1 MKGTSMIKEI
11 LNPKDVPRPLKPTFS
26 QGVKVTDAKT
36 LVFASGQVAL
46 DKDGNL
52 VGKGDAYAQAMKLL
66 ENMKLVL
73 NEAGAT
79 FDNVVQIKV
88 YLKDMRDFEAIHKA
102 RAHYFL
108 KEPPSS
114 TLVQVSQLVH
124 PDMLVEMD
132 AIAVL

>member
-1 MKGTSMIKEI
+1 MKGTSMIKET
-11 LNPKDVPRPLKPTFS
+11 LNPKDAPRALKPTFS

-36 LVFASGQVAL
+36 LVFVSGQVAL

-88 YLKDMRDFEAIHKA
+88 YLKDMRDFEAIHRA

-114 TLVQVSQLVH
+114 TLVQISQLVH

-132 AIAVL
+132 AVAVL

>member
-1 MKGTSMIKEI
+1 MIKET
-11 LNPKDVPRPLKPTFS
+11 LNPKDAPRALKPTFS

-36 LVFASGQVAL
+36 LVFVSGQVAL

-79 FDNVVQIKV
+79 FDNVVQNKV
-88 YLKDMRDFEAIHKA
+88 YLKDMRDFEAIHRA

-114 TLVQVSQLVH
+114 TLVQISQLVH

-132 AIAVL
+132 AVAVL

>member
-1 MKGTSMIKEI
+1 MIKEI

-66 ENMKLVL
+66 ENMKRVL

-88 YLKDMRDFEAIHKA
+88 YLKDMRDFEAIHRA

-132 AIAVL
+132 AVAVL

>member
-1 MKGTSMIKEI
+1 MIKEI

>member
-1 MKGTSMIKEI
+1 MGIRMIKEI
-11 LNPKDVPRPLKPTFS
+11 LNPKNVPRPLKPTFS

-114 TLVQVSQLVH
+114 TLVQISQLVH

-132 AIAVL
+132 AMAVL

>member
-1 MKGTSMIKEI
+1 MIKEI

-66 ENMKLVL
+66 ENMTRVL

-88 YLKDMRDFEAIHKA
+88 YLKDMRDFEAIHRA

-114 TLVQVSQLVH
+114 TLVQISQLVH

-132 AIAVL
+132 AVAVL

>member
-1 MKGTSMIKEI
+1 MKQII
-11 LNPKDVPRPLKPTFS
+11 NPKDAPKPLKPTFS
-26 QGVKVTDAKT
+26 QGVKVVDAKT
-36 LVFASGQVAL
+36 VVFVSGQVAL

-73 NEAGAT
+73 DEAGAT

-114 TLVQVSQLVH
+114 TLVQISQLVH

>member
-1 MKGTSMIKEI
+1 MGIRMIKEI

-66 ENMKLVL
+66 ENMKRVL

-88 YLKDMRDFEAIHKA
+88 YLKDMKDFEAIHKA

-114 TLVQVSQLVH
+114 TLVQITQLVH

-132 AIAVL
+132 AIAAL

>member
-1 MKGTSMIKEI
+1 MGIRMIKEI

-66 ENMKLVL
+66 ENMKRVL

-114 TLVQVSQLVH
+114 TLVQISQLVH

-132 AIAVL
+132 AIAAL

>member
-1 MKGTSMIKEI
+1 MIKET
-11 LNPKDVPRPLKPTFS
+11 LNPKDAPRALKPTFS

-36 LVFASGQVAL
+36 LVFVSGQVAL

-88 YLKDMRDFEAIHKA
+88 YLKDMRDFEAIHRA

-114 TLVQVSQLVH
+114 TLVQISQLVH

-132 AIAVL
+132 AVAVL

>member
-1 MKGTSMIKEI
+1 MGIRMIKEI

-66 ENMKLVL
+66 ENMKRVL

-88 YLKDMRDFEAIHKA
+88 YLKDMRDFEAIHRA

-114 TLVQVSQLVH
+114 TLVQISQLVH

-132 AIAVL
+132 AVAVL

>member
-1 MKGTSMIKEI
+1 MIKKI
-11 LNPKDVPRPLKPTFS
+11 LNPKNVSKPLKPTFS
-26 QGVKVTDAKT
+26 QGVKLVEAKT
-36 LVFASGQVAL
+36 IVFVSGQVAL

-73 NEAGAT
+73 EEAGAT
-79 FDNVVQIKV
+79 FDNVVNIKV
-88 YLKDMRDFEAIHKA
+88 YLKDMGDFEAIHRA
-102 RAHYFL
+102 RSHYFL

-114 TLVQVSQLVH
+114 TLVQISQLVH

-132 AIAVL
+132 AVAAL

>member
-1 MKGTSMIKEI
+1 MIKEI

-88 YLKDMRDFEAIHKA
+88 YLKDMRDFEAIHRA

-114 TLVQVSQLVH
+114 TLVQISQLVH

-132 AIAVL
+132 AVAVL

>member
-1 MKGTSMIKEI
+1 LKGTSMIKEI

>member
-1 MKGTSMIKEI
+1 MGIRMIKEI
-11 LNPKDVPRPLKPTFS
+11 LNPKDVSRPLKPTFS

-66 ENMKLVL
+66 ENMKRVL

-88 YLKDMRDFEAIHKA
+88 YLKDMRDFEAIHRA

-114 TLVQVSQLVH
+114 TLVQISQLVH

-132 AIAVL
+132 AVAVL

>member
-1 MKGTSMIKEI
+1 MIKEI
-11 LNPKDVPRPLKPTFS
+11 LNPKDAPRALKPTFS

-36 LVFASGQVAL
+36 LAFVSGQVAL

-88 YLKDMRDFEAIHKA
+88 YLKDMRDFEAIHRA

-114 TLVQVSQLVH
+114 TLVQISQLVH

-132 AIAVL
+132 AVAVL

>member
-1 MKGTSMIKEI
+1 MIKEI
-11 LNPKDVPRPLKPTFS
+11 LNPKDAPRALKPTFS

-36 LVFASGQVAL
+36 LVFVSGQVAL

-114 TLVQVSQLVH
+114 TLVQISQLVH

-132 AIAVL
+132 AVAVL

>member
-1 MKGTSMIKEI
+1 MIKEI
-11 LNPKDVPRPLKPTFS
+11 LNPKNVPRPLKPTFS

-114 TLVQVSQLVH
+114 TLVQISQLVH

-132 AIAVL
+132 AMAVL

>member
-1 MKGTSMIKEI
+1 MSKQI
-11 LNPKDVPRPLKPTFS
+11 LNPEDVPRPLKPTFS
-26 QGVKVTDAKT
+26 QGVKFTDAKT
-36 LVFASGQVAL
+36 LVFVSGQVAM
-46 DKDGNL
+46 DKDGNV
-52 VGKGDAYAQAMKLL
+52 VGKADAYAQAMKLL

-73 NEAGAT
+73 KEAGAT
-79 FDNVVQIKV
+79 FDNVVNLKV

-114 TLVQVSQLVH
+114 TLVQISQLVH

-132 AIAVL
+132 AVAAL